1 MERERRMRGGGGV
14 GLLHGLKNEPNK
26 RAVQIRRRG
35 QTRLLYLTV
44 EYNYFLTQKKKS
56 TITFTNLI

>member
-1 MERERRMRGGGGV
+1 MRGGGGV

-44 EYNYFLTQKKKS
+44 EYNYFYKFNMSHYLF
-56 TITFTNLI
+56 I